1 VIYIFFTVFALV
13 ALDNVLFAWRI
24 CGGRGDLVKAHQLF
38 GVLTLVI
45 NYSTTYVLAST
56 ATPLALPATST
67 HIVFGILALYL
78 ALLQTTIS
86 MASWI
91 YAATC
96 VKGAARYTYAA
107 LAAAAL
113 PPAII
118 YILSIET
125 LKTLLPR

>member
-1 VIYIFFTVFALV
+1 M
-13 ALDNVLFAWRI
+13 
-24 CGGRGDLVKAHQLF
+24 VKAHQLF

-113 PPAII
+113 PPAVI